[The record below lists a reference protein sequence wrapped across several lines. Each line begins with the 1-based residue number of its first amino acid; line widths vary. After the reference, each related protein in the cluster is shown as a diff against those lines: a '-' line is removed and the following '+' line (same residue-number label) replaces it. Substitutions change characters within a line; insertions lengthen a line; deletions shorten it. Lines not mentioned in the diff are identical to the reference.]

1 MQGSGSDQAAAGT
14 GQAVGG
20 TPSAPGP
27 GPAPEPVLAI
37 ARGNP
42 SAVETA
48 AVVVVLS
55 ALAAGP
61 EQAARPEPRMG
72 PRSEWSA
79 RYRLLRSPLRR
90 GPGGWRASA
99 LPR

>member
-1 MQGSGSDQAAAGT
+1 MRGSGSAQALPDAGD
-14 GQAVGG
+14 
-20 TPSAPGP
+20 

-42 SAVETA
+42 SAEETA

-55 ALAAGP
+55 ALAARL
-61 EQAARPEPRMG
+61 ERAARPGPGLSAQMG

>member
-1 MQGSGSDQAAAGT
+1 MHGSGSGEADT
-14 GQAVGG
+14 GQAAGD
-20 TPSAPGP
+20 SASARGD
-27 GPAPEPVLAI
+27 GPAPGPVLAI
-37 ARGNP
+37 ARGHP
-42 SAVETA
+42 SAEETA

-55 ALAAGP
+55 ALAARLDR
-61 EQAARPEPRMG
+61 AARPG
-72 PRSEWSA
+72 PPGTGARSEWSA